1 MHRTQ
6 KSLLVIALSARPYVE
21 AAKRAGYA
29 VTAIDGFADK
39 QTVELADKTIVVGFD
54 SYGFDSYG
62 FEADALLSAVQKL
75 DASQYLGFV
84 YGSGLDAQPE
94 LLEKIASV
102 IPLIGNSAACVK
114 AVKTASSFFSALQQC
129 NIAYPLVFDS
139 LSANHHADVYLS
151 KFAGGCGGTH
161 IKLAGKN
168 DELAANHYYQQY
180 VDGRSVSLLF
190 LANGTQAEVVG
201 FNEQW
206 LSPSVEMPFRY
217 GGAVSHIV
225 LPQSIQQQ
233 LIEAARKLTL
243 AFGLLGLNSLDAI
256 VQDDSV
262 YVLEVNP
269 RLSATFDLY
278 ENAGLNLMDCHVQA
292 SLKQLDISSY
302 SNQSGM
308 QSKAHAIVYAPFDI
322 VIPAIFDWPEWAVD
336 TPLPGSQSVRGGAP
350 ICTVIA
356 LASNADSTKQLA
368 QTRVKMLLN
377 LLQETETRILRR

>member
-1 MHRTQ
+1 MYRGQ

-21 AAKRAGYA
+21 AAKQAGYA

-54 SYGFDSYG
+54 HNG
-62 FEADALLSAVQKL
+62 FEADALLGAIQKL

-114 AVKTASSFFSALQQC
+114 AVKTASSFFSTLTQC
-129 NIAYPLVFDS
+129 NVAYPQVVDS
-139 LSANHHADVYLS
+139 LIGRHADGYLS

-161 IKLAGKN
+161 IKLVSKD
-168 DELAANHYYQQY
+168 DELAVNHYYQQH

-190 LANGTQAEVVG
+190 LANGMQVEVVG

-206 LSPSVEMPFRY
+206 ISPCSEMPFRY
-217 GGAVSHIV
+217 GGAVSHLV
-225 LPQSIQQQ
+225 LSPSIQQQ
-233 LIEAARKLTL
+233 LMEAARRLTK
-243 AFGLLGLNSLDAI
+243 AFGLVGLNSLDAL
-256 VQDDSV
+256 VQDDIV

-269 RLSATFDLY
+269 RLSATVDLY
-278 ENAGLNLMDCHVQA
+278 ENTESSLLSLHVQA
-292 SLKQLDISSY
+292 GLRQLNNVSHF
-302 SNQSGM
+302 NQLAA
-308 QSKAHAIVYAPFDI
+308 QSKAHAIVYAPFDMI
-322 VIPAIFDWPEWAVD
+322 IPASFDWPDWAVD
-336 TPLPGSQSVRGGAP
+336 TPCHDSQEVMVGVP
-350 ICTVIA
+350 ICSV
-356 LASNADSTKQLA
+356 LAKADDADTAKQLA

-377 LLQETETRILRR
+377 LLKEKS

>member
-1 MHRTQ
+1 MNIEHRTQ

-39 QTVELADKTIVVGFD
+39 QTVEFADKTIVVAFD
-54 SYGFDSYG
+54 RNG
-62 FEADALLSAVQKL
+62 FEADALLRAIQKL

-94 LLEKIASV
+94 LLDKIASV
-102 IPLIGNSAACVK
+102 IPLVGNSAASVK
-114 AVKTASSFFSALQQC
+114 AVKTASSFFATLKQC

-139 LSANHHADVYLS
+139 LTGMHADSYLT

-161 IKLAGKN
+161 IKLAGIK
-168 DELAANHYYQQY
+168 LAGQGDKLPANHYYQQY

-201 FNEQW
+201 FNAQW

-225 LPQSIQQQ
+225 LPQAIQQK
-233 LIEAARKLTL
+233 LMDAAERLSR
-243 AFGLLGLNSLDAI
+243 AFDLVGLNSLDAI
-256 VQDDSV
+256 VQDDHV
-262 YVLEVNP
+262 YVLEINP
-269 RLSATFDLY
+269 RLSATVELYTESRLLDL
-278 ENAGLNLMDCHVQA
+278 HVQA
-292 SLKQLDISSY
+292 SLGQLDHVSHF
-302 SNQSGM
+302 NRLAT
-308 QSKAHAIVYAPFDI
+308 QSKAHAIVYAPFDMM
-322 VIPAIFDWPEWAVD
+322 IPATFDWPDWTVD
-336 TPLPGSQSVRGGAP
+336 TPYHDSQAQAQTIEIVAEAPVCSV
-350 ICTVIA
+350 
-356 LASNADSTKQLA
+356 LAEADDADTAKQLA

-377 LLQETETRILRR
+377 LLKEKS